1 MKFVDKLNKLFNK
14 VDETEARYQKA
25 LERKEE
31 ELITLQAELSEK
43 EFMLKDMHKMKLLG
57 DISEASFDAENKKVE
72 TLRNKVSA
80 IKQELSLMESY
91 KTEDVKA
98 VLAELEEEH
107 KKLSKE
113 KNKELHILHMQLLEA
128 KFNYLEKIAEVSA
141 EYSKLSTPSYKLQA
155 LQQKLGLRNNI
166 YASGAGESLNMISFE
181 SGYISL
187 RVEQNEVYDALAYQ
201 RFPSNLTR
209 AVNQAKEAGVIK

>member
-25 LERKEE
+25 LEAKEE
-31 ELITLQAELSEK
+31 ELLVLKAKLSEK
-43 EFMLKDMHKMKLLG
+43 EFMLKDMHKMMLLG
-57 DISEASFDAENKKVE
+57 DISEATFEAENKKVE

-113 KNKELHILHMQLLEA
+113 KDKELIILHMQLLEA
-128 KFNYLEKIAEVSA
+128 KLNYLEKLSEVSA
-141 EYSKLSTPSYKLQA
+141 EYNKLSSPSYKLQA
-155 LQQKLGLRNNI
+155 LQQKLGLRNNV
-166 YASGAGESLNMISFE
+166 YASGAGEALNAISFE
-181 SGYISL
+181 NGYIPL
-187 RVEQNEVYDALAYQ
+187 RVEQNEVYDALAYK
-201 RFPSNLTR
+201 RVPSQLKR
-209 AVNQAKEAGVIK
+209 AVDKAKE